1 MRKIKKTVIFLLL
14 FCILISQVPSLT
26 AGAEWAPPTAPG
38 AKAVY
43 LVNLDTG
50 TVLYS
55 KNADVKVYPA
65 SITKLMTAVLTV
77 AKFDTPDKLKTLIT
91 VQKSDVTPPL
101 VPTDSSVM
109 GTGLKAGEQITV
121 EQLLYGLL
129 LRSGNDAAVVLARAV
144 APDGSVDTFSTMMN
158 DEAKKLGATNTHY
171 VNPHGYQDPA
181 QVTTAKD
188 TYLIAKYAMTLPELV
203 TIVDTKRYNMTT
215 NLQRYTLDNTN
226 LMISSASY
234 MYNKTQIVKGIKT
247 GSTSDA
253 GDCLVSYATYKG
265 STYYCVVMGAAKV
278 DKVCTAAFQQTWPL
292 YQWAF
297 GTFGIQDLVEKGS
310 LQAKLPIELAW
321 NKSEIDLV
329 ASSQFN
335 ALIPTNTDPKAIKIV
350 PGKLKSVMAP
360 VKKGQKYGTADINLV
375 DKSGAVVKK
384 LGTVDLIS
392 SESVPRSQPLYFIY
406 LVGIFFKSVWFK
418 ILSAVLILLL
428 FVFFTVSFIRSRRR
442 KLLNKRKKTYRLPR

>member
-65 SITKLMTAVLTV
+65 SITKLMTAILTME
-77 AKFDTPDKLKTLIT
+77 KFKDKLDTVIT

-101 VPTDSSVM
+101 LPSGSSVM
-109 GTGLKAGEQITV
+109 GTGLKADEQLTV

-129 LRSGNDAAVVLARAV
+129 LRSGNDAANVLARAV
-144 APDGSVDTFSTMMN
+144 GGDVTTFAGMMN
-158 DEAKKLGATNTHY
+158 DEAKKLGCTNTHY
-171 VNPHGYQDPA
+171 VNPHGFQDPE
-181 QVTTAKD
+181 QYTTARD
-188 TYLIAKYAMTLPELV
+188 TYLIAKYAMTIPELA
-203 TIVDTKRYNMTT
+203 TIVDTPRYITDT
-215 NLQRYTLDNTN
+215 NLQHYTLVNTN
-226 LMISSASY
+226 LMISSSSY

-253 GDCLVSYATYKG
+253 GNCLVSYATYKG
-265 STYYCVVMGAAKV
+265 STYYCVVMGVTPATPT
-278 DKVCTAAFQQTWPL
+278 DNTCTAAFIDTMPL

-418 ILSAVLILLL
+418 ILSAVLIFLLL
-428 FVFFTVSFIRSRRR
+428 VFFTVSFIRSRGR
-442 KLLNKRKKTYRLPR
+442 KLLNKRKKIYKLPR

>member
-1 MRKIKKTVIFLLL
+1 MRKIKKTVIFLLF

-38 AKAVY
+38 ANAVY
-43 LVNLDTG
+43 LVNSDTG

-55 KNADVKVYPA
+55 KNADQKVYPA
-65 SITKLMTAVLTV
+65 SITKLMTAILTME
-77 AKFDTPDKLKTLIT
+77 KFKDKLDTVIT
-91 VQKSDVTPPL
+91 VQKSDVTPL
-101 VPTDSSVM
+101 SGTDSSLM
-109 GTGLKAGEQITV
+109 GAGLKVGEQITV

-144 APDGSVDTFSTMMN
+144 GGDVATFVGMMD
-158 DEAKKLGATNTHY
+158 DEAKKLGCTNTHY
-171 VNPHGYQDPA
+171 VNPHGLQDPA

-188 TYLIAKYAMTLPELV
+188 TYLIAKYAMTIPELA
-203 TIVDTKRYNMTT
+203 TIVDTPRYITAT
-215 NLQRYTLDNTN
+215 NLQHYTLVNTN

-253 GDCLVSYATYKG
+253 GNCLVSYATYKG
-265 STYYCVVMGAAKV
+265 STYYCVVMGVAPATPT
-278 DKVCTAAFQQTWPL
+278 DKTCLGAFIDTMPL

-350 PGKLKSVMAP
+350 PNKLPKSVMAP
-360 VKKGQKYGTADINLV
+360 VKKGQKLGTADINLV
-375 DKSGAVVKK
+375 DKSGAVVQK

-418 ILSAVLILLL
+418 ILSAVLIFLLL
-428 FVFFTVSFIRSRRR
+428 VFFTVSYIRSRGR